1 MKYTSLEE
9 LYKIYLKY
17 PKISKDSR
25 EITSN
30 CIYFALKGE
39 NFNGNKFASNAL
51 NSGAKYA
58 VVDEAEFAKNEQYLL
73 VENVLSTLQ
82 ELAKYHRSQ
91 LAIPFIGIT
100 GSNGKTT
107 TKELIN
113 CVLSKSFKTKA
124 TKGNYN
130 NHIGVPLTLLEV
142 TNEDEIAIV
151 EMGANHQG
159 EIEFLSS
166 ICQPNFGLI
175 TNIGKAHLEGFG
187 GIEGIKKGKSELY
200 RYLEKNGGKV
210 FINHDDHTLNEL
222 SQNLSLI
229 KYGQSNNC
237 YCQGELK
244 ESQPNILGKWNCQNQ
259 TGRIEAQI
267 FGTYNFYNILA
278 AICIGNYF
286 NVPPKKIDEA
296 INEYV
301 PSNNRSQIIK
311 NGSGEIILDA
321 YNANPSSMETALIN
335 FSKRN
340 GNDKVLILGDMFEL
354 GATSLEEHKHIIE
367 KVKELHFNDST
378 FVGENFYK
386 YRNDFPQY
394 LFFKNTKDTK
404 EWFLSSS
411 MLDKQILI
419 KGSRGMKLESILS

>member
-17 PKISKDSR
+17 PRISKDSR
-25 EITSN
+25 EITN
-30 CIYFALKGE
+30 DCIYFALKGE
-39 NFNGNKFASNAL
+39 NFNGNKFASKAIE
-51 NSGAKYA
+51 SGAKYA
-58 VVDEAEFAKNEQYLL
+58 IIDEPNYAENEQYLL

-142 TNEDEIAIV
+142 TQEDEIAII

-159 EIEFLSS
+159 EIAFLSS
-166 ICQPNFGLI
+166 ISQPDYGLI

-200 RYLEKNGGKV
+200 KYIEKNGGKI
-210 FINHDDHTLNEL
+210 FINHDDNTLNEL
-222 SQNLSLI
+222 SQNLNQI
-229 KYGQSNNC
+229 KYGLSNKC

-244 ESQPNILGKWNCQNQ
+244 ESQPTILGQWNCQNQ
-259 TGRIEAQI
+259 AGRIKAQI
-267 FGTYNFYNILA
+267 FGTYNFFNILA

-286 NVPPKKIDEA
+286 KVPSEKIDEA

-311 NGSGEIILDA
+311 NGNGEIILDA
-321 YNANPSSMETALIN
+321 YNANPSSMETALLN

-340 GNDKVLILGDMFEL
+340 GDNKVLILGDMFEL
-354 GATSLEEHKHIIE
+354 GSTSLVEHKHIIE
-367 KVKELHFNDST
+367 KVKELNFDNST
-378 FVGENFYK
+378 FVGENFYNF
-386 YRNDFPQY
+386 RNDYPQFSFY
-394 LFFKNTKDTK
+394 KNTIDTK
-404 EWFLSSS
+404 EWYQSLSTV
-411 MLDKQILI
+411 DKQILI
-419 KGSRGMKLESILS
+419 KGSRGMKLESLLS